1 MQFVILQLQVLMET
15 DEKKKRQ
22 HKQLTTANA
31 QFSSSIYLWFKEVI
45 D

>member
-15 DEKKKRQ
+15 DEKKRQ